1 MQRTTVRRRL
11 GVCLSEATMLR
22 RPTQAVVVAL
32 IMCGSAAACAEPR
45 GTNAAPLS
53 CPATFVGTAPWVP
66 DQPDGIDGGTR
77 MAPSQA
83 PVRAFICG
91 YHLVGDVARVD
102 ESSLTGKRQLTGGL
116 TELATDL
123 TWLPPK
129 LAGSLYACAGIGL
142 GQRTNFL
149 IGLTYP
155 AGTEWVSST
164 DDAAECTTTSNG
176 RFTSSLNIG
185 AQVAASFQ
193 AATWTP
199 IPPPRITGTDHD
211 PCAARRAG
219 RLGQDQQLVPG
230 QPTSIRLCAATVG
243 RTDTSYGSATLSHGF
258 QPVLDALNALSTTP
272 TQSSCQGDGSQATFY
287 ELLADYDQGPN
298 VAVRIDP
305 HCVPAIDN
313 RTVQAANA
321 KTVVPLLDDLLR

>member
-1 MQRTTVRRRL
+1 MQRTTICRRL
-11 GVCLSEATMLR
+11 GVCLSEVAMMR
-22 RPTQAVVVAL
+22 RRTQAVVVAL
-32 IMCGSAAACAEPR
+32 IMCGSAAACAERR
-45 GTNAAPLS
+45 GQNAAPLS

-83 PVRAFICG
+83 PARAFICA
-91 YHLVGDVARVD
+91 YHLVGDVARAD
-102 ESSLTGKRQLTGGL
+102 ESSLTGKRQLTGGFS
-116 TELATDL
+116 ELATDL

-129 LAGSLYACAGIGL
+129 LAGSLYACADIGL

-155 AGTEWVSST
+155 TGTEWVSST

-185 AQVAASFQ
+185 AQVAASYK

-199 IPPPRITGTDHD
+199 VPPPRISRTDHD
-211 PCAARRAG
+211 PCATRRSG
-219 RLGQDQQLVPG
+219 RLGEEQRLVPG
-230 QPTSIRLCAATVG
+230 QPTSIRVCAGTAG
-243 RTDTSYGSATLSHGF
+243 RTDTSYRTVILSHGF
-258 QPVLDALNALSTTP
+258 QPVIDALNALSTTP

-287 ELLADYDQGPN
+287 ELVAEYEHGPD

-305 HCVPAIDN
+305 HCAPAIDN
-313 RTVQAANA
+313 RTLQAANA